1 MKIRSE
7 SFREQFR
14 KKDLSKLEF
23 RKIRGYHFMKVDKE
37 TPNHGWI
44 LTKDDTSAVIKL
56 LAYTDGEQVVKYPN
70 CKDLRNLLDLE
81 QASAEVKSMWDDE
94 SNREYVSYSRAKQAK
109 ERKTNLNH

>member
-1 MKIRSE
+1 MKLRSE

-14 KKDLSKLEF
+14 KKDLSKLGF
-23 RKIRGYHFMKVDKE
+23 RKVRGYHFMKEDKE
-37 TPNHGWI
+37 DPNHGWI

-81 QASAEVKSMWDDE
+81 RALAEVKSTWNTE
-94 SNREYVSYSRAKQAK
+94 SNREYVDYLRYKQAK
-109 ERKTNLNH
+109 ERKSI